1 MIINVGSFLVKSH
14 VSNTPKKSAAQKPDG
29 SNPKNEEIPS
39 AGALGRQSAPQMG
52 CGGLGFPLFS
62 HVPSTTPSSVANI
75 YPVRPIVEMCMDWSG
90 GITVTFLGTG

>member
-39 AGALGRQSAPQMG
+39 AGALGRQSAPQIG
-52 CGGLGFPLFS
+52 CGGLSFPLFS
-62 HVPSTTPSSVANI
+62 PSTTPRSVANI

-90 GITVTFLGTG
+90 GIAMTFLGTG